1 MRMSSGKVDAVTID
15 VVQFFFGDAATEAAR
30 ADHAT
35 DVPPPNDY
43 WIRRASSAYG
53 REEFDQLFEALPLR
67 HARWS
72 RPRSSPDCA
81 GRSSPNSGYAIP
93 PSRMNRCRRLG

>member
-1 MRMSSGKVDAVTID
+1 VDD
-15 VVQFFFGDAATEAAR
+15 PAR
-30 ADHAT
+30 PDGARGVSDREINVGSLMLERAG
-35 DVPPPNDY
+35 PPSAP
-43 WIRRASSAYG
+43 RASSAYG

-81 GRSSPNSGYAIP
+81 GESSPNSGYAIP
-93 PSRMNRCRRLG
+93 PSRMNRCGRLG

>member
-43 WIRRASSAYG
+43 WIATSTLG
-53 REEFDQLFEALPLR
+53 
-67 HARWS
+67 
-72 RPRSSPDCA
+72 C
-81 GRSSPNSGYAIP
+81 G
-93 PSRMNRCRRLG
+93 RCRSPQTLR